1 MEKINFIYEY
11 EKDGII
17 FPNGLTE
24 AAYHSTLQQIELRGI
39 STSEFFGRGFT
50 DHHNVIN
57 LSSEHKDILF
67 NIFYTRTIRENIL
80 ESFTKLDENTYT
92 FEYENNAYELNVL
105 PFNKIRDNHPYVRLI
120 SLSGTRSISMVIPLC
135 LI

>member
-1 MEKINFIYEY
+1 MGNILMEKINFIYEY
-11 EKDGII
+11 ETDGVI

-57 LSSEHKDILF
+57 LSSEYKDILF

-80 ESFTKLDENTYT
+80 ESLLVPILLLTLPNT
-92 FEYENNAYELNVL
+92 EWSGVL
-105 PFNKIRDNHPYVRLI
+105 AVR
-120 SLSGTRSISMVIPLC
+120 SN
-135 LI
+135 